1 MSSIDH
7 ALIARIQEAEPESQ
21 NPNAQEIENIIRNVL
36 DSLGPG
42 ISLQEITF
50 YAELEKLHEFIEKAK
65 EEIRGLRPDEI
76 HDAHLPQANDELSAV
91 VRATEEATGK
101 ILDAAEMI
109 EQVADVLEGETKER
123 LSAATT
129 AIYEASNFQDITGQR
144 ITKVTTALRHI
155 DEKITSLL
163 SAFSVNSQKDGAQ
176 KNQDTPLQQAPT
188 QHVDDKKL
196 LNGPQLPENAQSQDD
211 IDALFDNL

>member
-7 ALIARIQEAEPESQ
+7 ALINKIQEAEPEFERPST
-21 NPNAQEIENIIRNVL
+21 QEVEKIIRHVL
-36 DSLGPG
+36 ESLSSG

-50 YAELEKLHEFIEKAK
+50 YLELEKLHDFIEKAK

-76 HDAHLPQANDELSAV
+76 HDAHLPQAHDELSAV

-101 ILDAAEMI
+101 ILDAAELI
-109 EQVADVLEGETKER
+109 EQVADSLEGEQKER

-155 DEKITSLL
+155 DEKISSLL
-163 SAFSVNSQKDGAQ
+163 NAFSANGQ
-176 KNQDTPLQQAPT
+176 KNKTTNEPELPAVSSPQT
-188 QHVDDKKL
+188 DDKNL
-196 LNGPQLPENAQSQDD
+196 LNGPQLPENAHSQED
-211 IDALFDNL
+211 IDALFDDL

>member
-7 ALIARIQEAEPESQ
+7 ALIARIQETELESKS
-21 NPNAQEIENIIRNVL
+21 PDAQEVENIIRSVL

-42 ISLQEITF
+42 ISLQEVSF
-50 YAELEKLHEFIEKAK
+50 YSELEKLHEFIEKAK

-76 HDAHLPQANDELSAV
+76 QDAHLPQAQDELSAV

-101 ILDAAEMI
+101 ILDAAELI
-109 EQVADVLEGETKER
+109 EQVADSLEGEQKER

-155 DEKITSLL
+155 DEKITGLL
-163 SAFSVNSQKDGAQ
+163 HAFAANGQKETSK
-176 KNQDTPLQQAPT
+176 KNQEAPT
-188 QHVDDKKL
+188 PPVQTDDKDL

-211 IDALFDNL
+211 IDALFDS

>member
-7 ALIARIQEAEPESQ
+7 ALIAKIKEAEPESQ
-21 NPNAQEIENIIRNVL
+21 KPNAQEIEDIIHNVL

-50 YAELEKLHEFIEKAK
+50 YAELEKLHDFIEKAK

-76 HDAHLPQANDELSAV
+76 HDSHLPQANDELSAV

-101 ILDAAEMI
+101 ILDAAELI

-155 DEKITSLL
+155 DEKVTSLL
-163 SAFSVNSQKDGAQ
+163 QAFAANGHKDTSAAKQKAHASSNERNDS
-176 KNQDTPLQQAPT
+176 D
-188 QHVDDKKL
+188 L